1 MHSIKK
7 NTLIIIIIAT
17 LAMVGLVGIQLFW
30 MQNAVAV
37 NEANF
42 NRKVSE
48 TLTDVIRII
57 EKMEIAEQFDA
68 AQSAGG
74 FLNLPD
80 SGTRPADPWEKEIN
94 ARYPDIYFSKSIL
107 INQFFE
113 DLLNRGQYKVTVE
126 RLDLKLLDSLLR
138 NALQSVNTPGAY
150 HYAIYEPLND
160 TILHTGPNGFERKML
175 ENSIVQVLYPSDRNP
190 NPDYLVVSFPHER
203 VFLLQRISGM
213 IFISI
218 LLVGFVLLSFF
229 IALNTIIKQ
238 QKLAVMKND
247 FINNMTHEFKTPI
260 STISLACEALNDKDI
275 RNIPNLSENYIS
287 IIGDENKRLGVMAEK
302 ILQTAILDQGKLKIK
317 KEPVN
322 IHETILDVVKK
333 FSMQVEIN
341 DGEIRTNLMAE
352 NPMLMADKV
361 HLSNIIGNLLDNANK
376 YSPKQPFINVE
387 TKQSNKGLIFSVED
401 NGIGISKA
409 NQKKIFD
416 KLFRVPTGNIHNFKG
431 FGLGL
436 SYVKAIV
443 DEHGGN
449 IEVESELDKGTKFS
463 IFLPFE

>member
-1 MHSIKK
+1 
-7 NTLIIIIIAT
+7 L
-17 LAMVGLVGIQLFW
+17 
-30 MQNAVAV
+30 
-37 NEANF
+37 
-42 NRKVSE
+42 
-48 TLTDVIRII
+48 
-57 EKMEIAEQFDA
+57 
-68 AQSAGG
+68 
-74 FLNLPD
+74 
-80 SGTRPADPWEKEIN
+80 
-94 ARYPDIYFSKSIL
+94 
-107 INQFFE
+107 
-113 DLLNRGQYKVTVE
+113 
-126 RLDLKLLDSLLR
+126 
-138 NALQSVNTPGAY
+138 
-150 HYAIYEPLND
+150 
-160 TILHTGPNGFERKML
+160 
-175 ENSIVQVLYPSDRNP
+175 SD
-190 NPDYLVVSFPHER
+190 
-203 VFLLQRISGM
+203 
-213 IFISI
+213 
-218 LLVGFVLLSFF
+218 
-229 IALNTIIKQ
+229 
-238 QKLAVMKND
+238 
-247 FINNMTHEFKTPI
+247 
-260 STISLACEALNDKDI
+260 
-275 RNIPNLSENYIS
+275 NYIS

-341 DGEIRTNLMAE
+341 DGEIRTNLIAE

>member
-1 MHSIKK
+1 
-7 NTLIIIIIAT
+7 
-17 LAMVGLVGIQLFW
+17 
-30 MQNAVAV
+30 
-37 NEANF
+37 
-42 NRKVSE
+42 
-48 TLTDVIRII
+48 
-57 EKMEIAEQFDA
+57 
-68 AQSAGG
+68 
-74 FLNLPD
+74 
-80 SGTRPADPWEKEIN
+80 
-94 ARYPDIYFSKSIL
+94 
-107 INQFFE
+107 
-113 DLLNRGQYKVTVE
+113 
-126 RLDLKLLDSLLR
+126 
-138 NALQSVNTPGAY
+138 
-150 HYAIYEPLND
+150 
-160 TILHTGPNGFERKML
+160 
-175 ENSIVQVLYPSDRNP
+175 
-190 NPDYLVVSFPHER
+190 
-203 VFLLQRISGM
+203 
-213 IFISI
+213 
-218 LLVGFVLLSFF
+218 
-229 IALNTIIKQ
+229 
-238 QKLAVMKND
+238 
-247 FINNMTHEFKTPI
+247 MTHEFKTPI